1 MMSKTDFQTARVAMV
16 DCQIRP
22 ADVTHYNIIDAMLK
36 IPREDFFPG
45 SLREI
50 AYVGEHIRISDE
62 RYILDPRIIAK
73 MLNLVNVNG
82 SDLVLDVAG
91 CFGYTASILSHFAQA
106 VVMIE
111 EPVFATEAERIL
123 VEQSIDNMIVKSGP
137 LVKGAND
144 YGPYDVV
151 IIEGGVSFVPND
163 IVEQLKIGA
172 RIATIFINGAVGE
185 CRIGFKAVDGINWR
199 FGFYAVAPVLKEFK
213 SPNKFVF

>member
-36 IPREDFFPG
+36 IPREDFFPD

-62 RYILDPRIIAK
+62 RYTLDPRIIAK
-73 MLNLVNVNG
+73 ILNLVNVNG

-91 CFGYTASILSHFAQA
+91 CFGYTASLLSQFAQA

-111 EPVFATEAERIL
+111 EPVFAKVAERIL
-123 VEQSIDNMIVKSGP
+123 VEQSIDNVVVKSGP
-137 LVKGAND
+137 LVKGAGD

-163 IVEQLKIGA
+163 IVEQLKLGG

-199 FGFYAVAPVLKEFK
+199 FGFNAVAPLLKEFK
-213 SPNKFVF
+213 SSTEFVF